1 MVEIRVTAGSVP
13 QLTEK
18 LPGMTAPAR
27 LTLFRAIGQAL
38 KQEARAG
45 ANGRHMTA
53 KSPSRKGGGFWAKI
67 RDSVNYEATA
77 DGVTVGSAHYAATHK
92 QFGGTISAPGKGA
105 GSTGAKMLTIPI
117 SDKSRGYTVGQ
128 LTNRYLIFRLPETNI
143 LAGIKKTKKELT
155 GTGKGATN
163 EMVMLF
169 VLKKRV
175 TQKAEPWFPDEA
187 KAARAIS
194 QLLDDLK

>member
-45 ANGRHMTA
+45 ANGRHLTA

-77 DGVTVGSAHYAATHK
+77 DGVTVGSAHFAASHK

-105 GSTGAKMLTIPI
+105 GSTGAKFLTIPI

-128 LTNRYLIFRLPETNI
+128 LANRYSIFRFHDTNV
-143 LAGIKKTKKELT
+143 LGGIRKV
-155 GTGKGATN
+155 GGKLSNQPAIP
-163 EMVMLF
+163 LF